1 MRARGKTQETK
12 WRKEK
17 EGREEERRRT
27 TRKGGV
33 VVVAAAAE
41 APEATESTGTFEYQA
56 EVSRLMDLIVN
67 SLYSNKDVFLR
78 ELISNA
84 SDALDK
90 ARFMSI
96 GGTDIGDVNELSVKI
111 KCDEDAKT
119 LTIEDNGI
127 GMTRTDLNDSLGTIA
142 KSGTAKFM
150 EAMQQKGDVENLIG
164 KFGVGF
170 YSSFLVSD
178 RVRVQTK
185 NHGDADAWVWESSVG
200 SSQYTI
206 EKDESDDAPS
216 RGTKV
221 TLFLKEDSAEMAD
234 SEKVGELIKTYSEFI
249 QFPIKLWS
257 SEQKARKVQDVEAT
271 DKLIEQK
278 KQEREE
284 KIAKGEDPGPE
295 EAVTPITKTEYDTV
309 WDWQTQNENKPIW
322 TRSPKE
328 VTDEEYNEFFKS
340 AFKEFLD
347 PSAHTHFG
355 VEGDIE
361 FKALLFIPGMAPFEQ
376 QDLMKKSKAIKLFV
390 KRVFI
395 SDEFDGDL
403 LPRYLHFI
411 KGIVDSSDL
420 PLNVSREILQE
431 SRVVRIMKRRLVRK
445 SLDMIRQMS
454 EKTDDEGVKAYKE
467 FWTNFGRNVKLGI
480 IEDSGNRDE
489 LAKLVRYSSSTSGDE
504 LVSLPQYVENMKEG
518 QKDIYY
524 IAADSKE
531 VADRA
536 PFLEQLKQKGLEVL
550 YLTDAIDE
558 VCMTNLQKFDDYSIV
573 DVSKEEISLGEDSE
587 EEKKKDEEVTESFK
601 KVTDYMKGIL
611 GEDVEKVVVSKRIS
625 DTPAIVVTSKFGWS
639 ANMERIMKS
648 QAMGDTRSMEYM
660 KGRKILEISPT
671 SPVILDIKSKV
682 DAGDQ
687 SSAVEDSVKLLFE
700 TSMITSGFELPDATT
715 YAARVYRAMGFNIE
729 VKEPSPAAASASA
742 DASSSS
748 SVDPEIISP
757 SDSDDPWK
765 N

>member
-1 MRARGKTQETK
+1 
-12 WRKEK
+12 
-17 EGREEERRRT
+17 
-27 TRKGGV
+27 
-33 VVVAAAAE
+33 
-41 APEATESTGTFEYQA
+41 
-56 EVSRLMDLIVN
+56 
-67 SLYSNKDVFLR
+67 
-78 ELISNA
+78 
-84 SDALDK
+84 
-90 ARFMSI
+90 
-96 GGTDIGDVNELSVKI
+96 
-111 KCDEDAKT
+111 
-119 LTIEDNGI
+119 
-127 GMTRTDLNDSLGTIA
+127 MTREDLNDSLGTIA

-150 EAMQQKGDVENLIG
+150 EAMKQQGNVENLIG

-170 YSSFLVSD
+170 YSSFLVAD
-178 RVRVQTK
+178 KVRVQTK
-185 NHGDADAWVWESSVG
+185 NHGDADAWAWESSVG

-206 EKDESDDAPS
+206 EKDTSDTAPA
-216 RGTKV
+216 RGTRI
-221 TLFLKEDSAEMAD
+221 TLYLKEDSQEMAD
-234 SEKVGELIKTYSEFI
+234 AEKVGDLIKTYSEFI
-249 QFPIKLWS
+249 QFPIKLWA
-257 SEQKARKVQDVEAT
+257 SEEKSKKVTDVEAT
-271 DKLIEQK
+271 DKLRKQK

-295 EAVTPITKTEYDTV
+295 EAVTPITKTEYETV
-309 WDWQTQNENKPIW
+309 WNWQTQNENKPIW

-328 VTDEEYNEFFKS
+328 VSDEEYNEFFKS

-376 QDLMKKSKAIKLFV
+376 QDMMKKSKAIKLFV

-445 SLDMIRQMS
+445 SLDMIRQMA

-480 IEDSGNRDE
+480 IEDSANRDE
-489 LAKLVRYSSSTSGDE
+489 LAKLVRYSSNRSGED
-504 LVSLPQYVENMKEG
+504 LLSLRQYVDNMKPG

-531 VADRA
+531 VAERA
-536 PFLEQLKQKGLEVL
+536 PFLEQLTQKGFDVL

-558 VCMTNLQKFDDYSIV
+558 VCMTNLQKFEDYNIV
-573 DVSKEEISLGEDSE
+573 DVSKEDISLGEDDE
-587 EEKKKDEEVTESFK
+587 EGKKKDEELTESFK
-601 KVTDYMKGIL
+601 KLTDRMKELL
-611 GEDVEKVVVSKRIS
+611 GDEVEKVVVSKRIS

-660 KGRKILEISPT
+660 RGRKILEISPT
-671 SPVILDIKSKV
+671 SPVILDMKKKA
-682 DAGDQ
+682 DADDT
-687 SSAVEDSVKLLFE
+687 SEEAADAVRLLFE
-700 TSMITSGFELPDATT
+700 TSMITSGFEVPDPTA
-715 YAARVYRAMGFNIE
+715 YASRVYKMMGFNVE
-729 VKEPSPAAASASA
+729 VSRPAPAGDAGASVEAEVVAPDEP
-742 DASSSS
+742 
-748 SVDPEIISP
+748 
-757 SDSDDPWK
+757 SDDPWK

>member
-1 MRARGKTQETK
+1 
-12 WRKEK
+12 
-17 EGREEERRRT
+17 
-27 TRKGGV
+27 
-33 VVVAAAAE
+33 
-41 APEATESTGTFEYQA
+41 
-56 EVSRLMDLIVN
+56 
-67 SLYSNKDVFLR
+67 
-78 ELISNA
+78 
-84 SDALDK
+84 
-90 ARFMSI
+90 
-96 GGTDIGDVNELSVKI
+96 
-111 KCDEDAKT
+111 
-119 LTIEDNGI
+119 
-127 GMTRTDLNDSLGTIA
+127 
-142 KSGTAKFM
+142 
-150 EAMQQKGDVENLIG
+150 MQQQGNVENLIG

-178 RVRVQTK
+178 KVRVQTK
-185 NHGDADAWVWESSVG
+185 NTNDADAWVWESSVG
-200 SSQYTI
+200 SSQYSI
-206 EKDESDDAPS
+206 EKDTSEAAPV
-216 RGTKV
+216 RGTKI
-221 TLFLKEDSAEMAD
+221 TLFLKEESHDMAD
-234 SEKVGELIKTYSEFI
+234 PQKIGDLIKTYSEFI
-249 QFPIKLWS
+249 QFPILLWA
-257 SEQKARKVQDVEAT
+257 SEQKSKKVTDVEAT
-271 DKLIEQK
+271 EKLKEQK
-278 KQEREE
+278 QKERDE
-284 KIAKGEDPGPE
+284 KVAKGEDPGPE
-295 EAVTPITKTEYDTV
+295 EPVTPITKTEYETV
-309 WDWQTQNENKPIW
+309 WDWRTQNENKPIW
-322 TRSPKE
+322 TRSAKE

-347 PSAHTHFG
+347 PSAHTHFS

-376 QDLMKKSKAIKLFV
+376 QDMMKKSKSIKLFV

-454 EKTDDEGVKAYKE
+454 EKSDEDGVKAYKE

-489 LAKLVRYSSSTSGDE
+489 LAKLVRYSSSSSGDN
-504 LVSLPQYVENMKEG
+504 LVSLKQYVENMKKG

-531 VADRA
+531 VAERA
-536 PFLEQLKQKGLEVL
+536 PFLEQLTQKGMEVL

-558 VCMTNLQKFDDYSIV
+558 VCMTNLQKFEDYNIV
-573 DVSKEEISLGEDSE
+573 DVSKEDISLGEDDE
-587 EEKKKDEEVTESFK
+587 EEKKKDEEMNESFK
-601 KVTDYMKGIL
+601 KVTEWMKGVL
-611 GEDVEKVVVSKRIS
+611 GDEVEKVVVSKRIS

-682 DAGDQ
+682 ESD
-687 SSAVEDSVKLLFE
+687 STSETVEDSVRLLFE
-700 TSMITSGFELPDATT
+700 TSMITSGFEVPDPTS
-715 YAARVYRAMGFNIE
+715 YASRVYKMMGFNVDIGAQ
-729 VKEPSPAAASASA
+729 PSPAPAAESQ
-742 DASSSS
+742 ASSDDSIE
-748 SVDPEIISP
+748 PEILSEEK
-757 SDSDDPWK
+757 SDDPWK

>member
-1 MRARGKTQETK
+1 
-12 WRKEK
+12 
-17 EGREEERRRT
+17 
-27 TRKGGV
+27 
-33 VVVAAAAE
+33 
-41 APEATESTGTFEYQA
+41 
-56 EVSRLMDLIVN
+56 
-67 SLYSNKDVFLR
+67 
-78 ELISNA
+78 
-84 SDALDK
+84 
-90 ARFMSI
+90 
-96 GGTDIGDVNELSVKI
+96 
-111 KCDEDAKT
+111 
-119 LTIEDNGI
+119 
-127 GMTRTDLNDSLGTIA
+127 MTRADLNDSLGTIA

-150 EAMQQKGDVENLIG
+150 EAMKQQGNVENLIG

-170 YSSFLVSD
+170 YSSFLVAD

-185 NHGDADAWVWESSVG
+185 NHGDADAWAWESSVG

-206 EKDESDDAPS
+206 ERDTSDTAPA
-216 RGTKV
+216 RGTRI
-221 TLFLKEDSAEMAD
+221 TLFLKEDSQEMSD
-234 SEKVGELIKTYSEFI
+234 FEKVGDLIKTYSEFI
-249 QFPIKLWS
+249 QFPIRLWA
-257 SEQKARKVQDVEAT
+257 SEQKSKKVTDVEAT
-271 DKLIEQK
+271 DKLREQK
-278 KQEREE
+278 AKEREE
-284 KIAKGEDPGPE
+284 KVAKGEDPGPE
-295 EAVTPITKTEYDTV
+295 EAVTPITKTEYETV
-309 WDWQTQNENKPIW
+309 WAWQTQNENKPIW

-328 VTDEEYNEFFKS
+328 VSDEEYNEFFKS

-376 QDLMKKSKAIKLFV
+376 QDMMKKSKAIKLFV

-445 SLDMIRQMS
+445 SLDMIRQMA
-454 EKTDDEGVKAYKE
+454 EKTDEEGVKAYKE

-480 IEDSGNRDE
+480 IEDSANRDE
-489 LAKLVRYSSSTSGDE
+489 LAKLVRYNSNRSGED
-504 LVSLPQYVENMKEG
+504 LLSLRQYVDAMKPG

-524 IAADSKE
+524 IAADSRE
-531 VADRA
+531 VAERA
-536 PFLEQLKQKGLEVL
+536 PFLEQLTQKGFDVL

-558 VCMTNLQKFDDYSIV
+558 VCMTNLQKFEDYNIV
-573 DVSKEEISLGEDSE
+573 DVSKEDISLGEDDE
-587 EEKKKDEEVTESFK
+587 EAKKKDEELTQSFGAL
-601 KVTDYMKGIL
+601 TDWMKEVL
-611 GEDVEKVVVSKRIS
+611 GDEVEKVVVSKRIS

-671 SPVILDIKSKV
+671 SPVILDMKSKV
-682 DAGDQ
+682 EGDDKSEDVMDA
-687 SSAVEDSVKLLFE
+687 VRLLYE
-700 TSMITSGFELPDATT
+700 TSMITSGFEVPDPTM
-715 YAARVYRAMGFNIE
+715 YASRVYKMMGFNVE
-729 VKEPSPAAASASA
+729 ASRPAAAAAAAGDGGAPVEAEVIAPEEGGA
-742 DASSSS
+742 D
-748 SVDPEIISP
+748 
-757 SDSDDPWK
+757 DDPWK